1 MVATN
6 ATKHSAKNATI
17 MRLKVWFRVIF
28 APVLGLHH
36 ANRTMKKSTRIFRDS
51 THKMSNGD

>member
-1 MVATN
+1 MNV
-6 ATKHSAKNATI
+6 TKHSAPIAKV

-36 ANRTMKKSTRIFRDS
+36 ANRTMKKSTRILRDG
-51 THKMSNGD
+51 THKAHA